1 MFENKVQLAKKS
13 RNIRNIVISLIIG
26 VTVGITIDYS
36 ILNLLVSPDF
46 QTAHSTQDEI
56 SIPSK
61 IIPEESRAIV
71 MPSSKIDT
79 CFTPPSGCSKVITEI
94 IDKASISI
102 YVQAYGFTDVDIADS
117 LIAAHKR
124 GVQVKILLDKSNLY
138 SKYSKLAKIKSAGID
153 VLIDNVPG
161 IAHNKVMIID
171 EYIVITG
178 SFNFSKNADY
188 KNAENVI
195 IINDP
200 IIARQY
206 LQNWLSRER
215 VNNNLTKQD

>member
-1 MFENKVQLAKKS
+1 MFENKVKLAKKS
-13 RNIRNIVISLIIG
+13 RNIHNIVISLIIG
-26 VTVGITIDYS
+26 ITLGITIDHS
-36 ILNLLVSPDF
+36 ILNLLVSPDV
-46 QTAHSTQDEI
+46 QTAHSTQNEM

-79 CFTPPSGCSKVITEI
+79 CFTPPSGCSKVITAI
-94 IDKASISI
+94 IDKASTSI

-171 EYIVITG
+171 EYTVITG

-200 IIARQY
+200 IVARQY
-206 LQNWLSRER
+206 LQNWLSREH

>member
-1 MFENKVQLAKKS
+1 MFENKKKLAKKS

-26 VTVGITIDYS
+26 VTVGITIDHS
-36 ILNLLVSPDF
+36 ILNLLVSPDV
-46 QTAHSTQDEI
+46 QTAHSTPDETG
-56 SIPSK
+56 IPSK
-61 IIPEESRAIV
+61 IIPEDSQAIL
-71 MPSSKIDT
+71 MPSIKIDT
-79 CFTPPSGCSKVITEI
+79 CFTPPSGCSKVITAI
-94 IDKASISI
+94 IDKASTSI

-138 SKYSKLAKIKSAGID
+138 SKYSKLSKIKSVGID

-171 EYIVITG
+171 EYTVITG
-178 SFNFSKNADY
+178 SFNFSKSADY

-200 IIARQY
+200 IVARQY
-206 LQNWLSRER
+206 LQNWLSREH
-215 VNNNLTKQD
+215 VNNNLTNQD

>member
-1 MFENKVQLAKKS
+1 MFANKVKLAKKS

-26 VTVGITIDYS
+26 VTVGITIDHT
-36 ILNLLVSPDF
+36 ILNLLVSPDV
-46 QTAHSTQDEI
+46 QTAHSTKNEI
-56 SIPSK
+56 IIPSK
-61 IIPEESRAIV
+61 IIQEDAQAIL

-79 CFTPPSGCSKVITEI
+79 CFTPPSGCSKVITAI
-94 IDKASISI
+94 IDEASRSI

-124 GVQVKILLDKSNLY
+124 GVKVKILLDKSNLY

-171 EYIVITG
+171 EYTVITG

-188 KNAENVI
+188 KNAENII

-200 IIARQY
+200 IVAGQY
-206 LQNWLSRER
+206 LQNWLSREH
-215 VNNNLTKQD
+215 VNNNLTNQD

>member
-1 MFENKVQLAKKS
+1 MFENKVKLAKKS
-13 RNIRNIVISLIIG
+13 RDIRNIVILLIIG
-26 VTVGITIDYS
+26 VTVGITIDHT
-36 ILNLLVSPDF
+36 ILNLLVSPDI
-46 QTAHSTQDEI
+46 QTAHSTQNEI

-61 IIPEESRAIV
+61 IIPEDAQAIL

-79 CFTPPSGCSKVITEI
+79 CFTPPSGCSKVITAI
-94 IDKASISI
+94 IDKASSSI

-138 SKYSKLAKIKSAGID
+138 SKYSKLSKIKSAGID
-153 VLIDNVPG
+153 VLIDKVPG

-171 EYIVITG
+171 EYTVITG

-188 KNAENVI
+188 KNAENII

-200 IIARQY
+200 IVARQY
-206 LQNWLSRER
+206 LQNWLSREH
-215 VNNNLTKQD
+215 VNNNLTNQD

>member
-1 MFENKVQLAKKS
+1 MFENKVKLAKKS

-26 VTVGITIDYS
+26 ITVGITIDHS
-36 ILNLLVSPDF
+36 ILNLLVSPNV
-46 QTAHSTQDEI
+46 QTTHSTQDEM

-61 IIPEESRAIV
+61 IIPADSQAIV

-79 CFTPPSGCSKVITEI
+79 CFTPPSGCSKVITAI
-94 IDKASISI
+94 IDKASTSI
-102 YVQAYGFTDVDIADS
+102 YVQAYGFTDIDIANS

-138 SKYSKLAKIKSAGID
+138 SKYSKLSKIKSAGID
-153 VLIDNVPG
+153 VLIDNIPG

-171 EYIVITG
+171 EYTVITG

-206 LQNWLSRER
+206 LQNWLSREH
-215 VNNNLTKQD
+215 VNNNLTNQD

>member
-1 MFENKVQLAKKS
+1 MFENKVKLANKS

-26 VTVGITIDYS
+26 VTVGITIDHS
-36 ILNLLVSPDF
+36 ILNPLVSPNV
-46 QTAHSTQDEI
+46 QTVHSTKDERNISSTIIVEDSQDI
-56 SIPSK
+56 SI
-61 IIPEESRAIV
+61 
-71 MPSSKIDT
+71 SSIKIDT
-79 CFTPPSGCSKVITEI
+79 CFTPPSGCSKVITAI
-94 IDKASISI
+94 IDKASTSI

-117 LIAAHKR
+117 LIAAHNR
-124 GVQVKILLDKSNLY
+124 GVKVKILLDKSNLH
-138 SKYSKLAKIKSAGID
+138 SKYSKLSKIKSAGID

-171 EYIVITG
+171 ENIVITG

-200 IIARQY
+200 IVARQY
-206 LQNWLSRER
+206 LQNWLSREH
-215 VNNNLTKQD
+215 VNNNLTKKD

>member
-1 MFENKVQLAKKS
+1 MFENKVKLAKKS

-26 VTVGITIDYS
+26 ITVGITIDHS
-36 ILNLLVSPDF
+36 ILNLLVSPNV
-46 QTAHSTQDEI
+46 QTTHSTQDEM
-56 SIPSK
+56 SIPNK
-61 IIPEESRAIV
+61 IIPEDSQAIV

-79 CFTPPSGCSKVITEI
+79 CFTPPSGCSKVITAI
-94 IDKASISI
+94 IDKASTSI
-102 YVQAYGFTDVDIADS
+102 YVQAYGFTDIDIANS

-138 SKYSKLAKIKSAGID
+138 SKYSKLSKIKSAGID

-171 EYIVITG
+171 EYVVITG

-200 IIARQY
+200 IVARQY
-206 LQNWLSRER
+206 LQNWLSREH
-215 VNNNLTKQD
+215 VNNNLTNQD

>member
-1 MFENKVQLAKKS
+1 
-13 RNIRNIVISLIIG
+13 
-26 VTVGITIDYS
+26 
-36 ILNLLVSPDF
+36 
-46 QTAHSTQDEI
+46 
-56 SIPSK
+56 
-61 IIPEESRAIV
+61 

-79 CFTPPSGCSKVITEI
+79 CFTPPSGCSKVITAI
-94 IDKASISI
+94 IDKASSSI

-138 SKYSKLAKIKSAGID
+138 SKYSKLSKIKSAGID
-153 VLIDNVPG
+153 VLIDKVPG

-171 EYIVITG
+171 EYTVITG

-188 KNAENVI
+188 KNAENII

-200 IIARQY
+200 IVARQY
-206 LQNWLSRER
+206 LQNWLSREH
-215 VNNNLTKQD
+215 VNNNLTNQD

>member
-1 MFENKVQLAKKS
+1 MFENKVKLDKKS

-26 VTVGITIDYS
+26 IIVGVTIDHS
-36 ILNLLVSPDF
+36 ILNLLVSPDVHTTHF
-46 QTAHSTQDEI
+46 TQDEM
-56 SIPSK
+56 SIASK
-61 IIPEESRAIV
+61 IIPEDSQAMV
-71 MPSSKIDT
+71 MPFSKIDT
-79 CFTPPSGCSKVITEI
+79 CFTPPSGCSKVITAI
-94 IDKASISI
+94 IDKASTSI

-195 IINDP
+195 IINDQ
-200 IIARQY
+200 IVARQY
-206 LQNWLSRER
+206 LQNWLSRAH

>member
-1 MFENKVQLAKKS
+1 MFANKVKLAKKS

-26 VTVGITIDYS
+26 VTVGITIDHT
-36 ILNLLVSPDF
+36 ILNLLVSPDV
-46 QTAHSTQDEI
+46 QTAHSTKNEI

-61 IIPEESRAIV
+61 IIQEDAQAIL

-79 CFTPPSGCSKVITEI
+79 CFTPPSGCSKVITAI
-94 IDKASISI
+94 IDKASSSI

-124 GVQVKILLDKSNLY
+124 GVKVKILLDKSNLY

-171 EYIVITG
+171 EYTVITG

-188 KNAENVI
+188 KNAENII

-200 IIARQY
+200 IVSGQY
-206 LQNWLSRER
+206 LQNWLSREH
-215 VNNNLTKQD
+215 VNNNLTNQD

>member
-1 MFENKVQLAKKS
+1 MFENKVKLAKKS
-13 RNIRNIVISLIIG
+13 RNIHNIVISLIIG
-26 VTVGITIDYS
+26 ITLGITIDHS
-36 ILNLLVSPDF
+36 ILNLLVSPNV
-46 QTAHSTQDEI
+46 QTAHSTQNEM

-79 CFTPPSGCSKVITEI
+79 CFTPPSGCSKVITAI
-94 IDKASISI
+94 IDKARTSI

-171 EYIVITG
+171 EYTVITG

-200 IIARQY
+200 IVARQY
-206 LQNWLSRER
+206 LQNWLSREH

>member
-1 MFENKVQLAKKS
+1 MRIKKLAKKS

-26 VTVGITIDYS
+26 VTVGITIDHS
-36 ILNLLVSPDF
+36 IILNLLVSPDV
-46 QTAHSTQDEI
+46 QTAHSTPDEI
-56 SIPSK
+56 GIPSK
-61 IIPEESRAIV
+61 IIPEDSQAML
-71 MPSSKIDT
+71 MPSIKIDT
-79 CFTPPSGCSKVITEI
+79 CFTPPSGCSKVITAI
-94 IDKASISI
+94 IDKASTSI

-138 SKYSKLAKIKSAGID
+138 SKYSKLSKIKSVGID

-171 EYIVITG
+171 KYTVITG

-200 IIARQY
+200 IVARQY
-206 LQNWLSRER
+206 LQNWLSREASSS
-215 VNNNLTKQD
+215 